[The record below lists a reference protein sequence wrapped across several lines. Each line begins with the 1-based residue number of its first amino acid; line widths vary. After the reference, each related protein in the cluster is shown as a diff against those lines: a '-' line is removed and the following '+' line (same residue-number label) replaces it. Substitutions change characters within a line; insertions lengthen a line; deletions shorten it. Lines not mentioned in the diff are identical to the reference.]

1 MGVVKEILEAAEF
14 VVDSQGQ
21 KRAVLLDYSLWK
33 ELLTILEDIED
44 AEEIRHLREMGEEA
58 IPWEKALVDTVFST
72 T

>member
-21 KRAVLLDYSLWK
+21 KRAVLLDYSLWE

-44 AEEIRHLREMGEEA
+44 AEEIRHLREMEEEA